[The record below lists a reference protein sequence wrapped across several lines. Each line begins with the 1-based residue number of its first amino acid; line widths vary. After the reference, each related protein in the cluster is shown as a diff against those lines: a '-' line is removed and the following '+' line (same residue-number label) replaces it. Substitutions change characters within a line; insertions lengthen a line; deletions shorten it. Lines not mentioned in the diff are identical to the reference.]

1 MKVFVFLSILSLGFF
16 TSCTSKMYSSASQN
30 EEIISKKEVVD
41 TFSEGDE
48 EEMVDV
54 TLITDVLGLDKKITV
69 KVKKKEGILKPLK
82 FTDQTK
88 YYIGILNYNLGMK
101 PQSSL
106 KLLSWEIPMTEIGIM
121 EAREPSPLIIS
132 EFDIGKLAIVHGYS
146 DGGTMYFANIV
157 AVFEQKPMALLMEL
171 LNEEDFDLEV
181 HVRKDF

>member
-1 MKVFVFLSILSLGFF
+1 MKVFVFLSILSLGLF

-30 EEIISKKEVVD
+30 EEIM
-41 TFSEGDE
+41 SEEKNLDKSNE
-48 EEMVDV
+48 DEEMVDV
-54 TLITDVLGLDKKITV
+54 QLITDVLGLDKKITV
-69 KVKKKEGILKPLK
+69 KVKKKDGILKPLK

-106 KLLSWEIPMTEIGIM
+106 KLLTWEIPMTEIGIM
-121 EAREPSPLIIS
+121 EAREPSPLVIS

-146 DGGTMYFANIV
+146 DGGTIYFANIV

-171 LNEEDFDLEV
+171 LNEEGFDLEE
-181 HVRKDF
+181 HVRKED